1 MPLFLMPS
9 NSSLSS
15 AASPGAERKIA
26 VFIDMDNVVLGAR
39 DAKFP
44 RFEIGL
50 VLDRLVEKGD
60 LVVKRAYA
68 DWTNHPAYKRVL
80 HEAAVE
86 LIDIPESRMTGKN
99 SADIKMVVDAL
110 ELAFTKPHIDTFAL
124 VSGDSDFSPLVSKLR
139 ENDKHIIGIGV
150 KNSSSRLLID
160 NCDEFI
166 LYDDLA
172 RAPAR
177 RRAMPMKAAGKDL
190 PKVKQEAFA
199 LLMETV
205 AALQR
210 ENKDVIWGSLVKD
223 TIKRKQP
230 QFNEEYHGY
239 SSFGRLLED
248 AQRHGLIKLRKDGR
262 SGTWVI
268 DEVLEDGAG

>member
-1 MPLFLMPS
+1 MPNPS
-9 NSSLSS
+9 SSDPRL
-15 AASPGAERKIA
+15 AERKIA

-39 DAKFP
+39 DAKFA

-68 DWTNHPAYKRVL
+68 DWTHHPAYKRAL

-110 ELAFTKPHIDTFAL
+110 ELAFTKTHIDTFAL

-177 RRAMPMKAAGKDL
+177 RRAVPVRAAGKEL

-268 DEVLEDGAG
+268 DEVLEEAAG